1 MIPIGSR
8 WKSCDPRDDLRSMYE
23 VQQCDGDDLLMTK
36 VELDKQGR
44 MSVLLSAS
52 KFLARTDTKRG
63 WTMVREGGPVMA
75 DVHELRPDETV
86 DELAERLGLDMD
98 EWYVAG
104 VSANTNAN
112 GHVSVSARFKR
123 REGGG
128 LGVIADLKADMV
140 AHSPYQGHVALDTVR
155 GSYLLEI
162 DCFDHHFGMLAWGA
176 ENDGRPYDL
185 SIATDLFRNA
195 FARALALAEV
205 FPVERIL
212 IPLGNDLL
220 HFDGGWGEASSGGMT
235 MSGTLLD
242 VDTRFRKVYRQVRTL
257 LVAAIEAATDIAPV
271 DVVVVSGNHSGQSEF
286 TLGDSL
292 ECWFNA
298 NPDVHI
304 DNGPAAR
311 KYYRFHKTLIGFTH
325 GDKEKL
331 ADLPMIMAQER
342 PQDWADTTIREWHTG
357 HRHRRKRTTWQ
368 PIEDVHGV
376 LVRELPSLI
385 PPDAW
390 HYLRGYVTS
399 RKGFTCLLHSR
410 DGTDS
415 GEFTIGSEG
424 LKNE

>member
-1 MIPIGSR
+1 MIEIGSR
-8 WKSCDPRDDLRSMYE
+8 WKSNNPRDAIRSIYE
-23 VQQCDGDDLLMTK
+23 VQQIDAASDKLLMTK
-36 VELDKQGR
+36 VELDKVGHMSSYYTLSRFMGR
-44 MSVLLSAS
+44 V
-52 KFLARTDTKRG
+52 DTKRG
-63 WTMVREGGPVMA
+63 WSQVDGPISGEV
-75 DVHELRPDETV
+75 DHELRPDEQV
-86 DELAERLGLDMD
+86 DELANRLGLSMD

-104 VSANTNAN
+104 VAANTNAN

-123 REGGG
+123 REDGGR
-128 LGVIADLKADMV
+128 GVLADLKADME
-140 AHSPYQGHVALDTVR
+140 AHAPTYLTRVDNQSYG

-176 ENDGRPYDL
+176 ENDGKPYDL
-185 SIATDLFRNA
+185 EIATDLFRAA
-195 FARALALAEV
+195 FARALALADV
-205 FPVERIL
+205 FPIEKIL

-220 HFDGGWGEASSGGMT
+220 HFDGGWGEASSGGTT
-235 MSGTLLD
+235 MAGTVLD

-271 DVVVVSGNHSGQSEF
+271 DVVVVTGNHSGQSEF

-292 ECWFNA
+292 ECWFSG

-311 KYYRFHKTLIGFTH
+311 KYYRFHKVLLGFTH

-331 ADLPMIMAQER
+331 TDLPMIMAQER
-342 PQDWADTTIREWHTG
+342 PEDWALTTVREWHTG

-410 DGTDS
+410 DGGES
-415 GEFTIGSEG
+415 GEFTIGREA
-424 LKNE
+424 L